1 MISNGENGVQPLK
14 PEECDEL
21 WNLARSTI
29 EGNFLTWR
37 GKTYLPAGKY
47 QYKSLWVRDAGYSS
61 SALAKLGRSDVIRN
75 HIELYLDHVNN
86 HGIGP
91 KGFDTMW
98 MENRTIITSTRQLLG
113 MARVSLHFHPEA
125 PLKALYQDSRN
136 SKAVDSN
143 LLILLSVFECPES
156 DKNELLEEDG
166 PYFPVLK
173 RMVEFY
179 DGLTHKDG
187 FIHQMPHSDWQ
198 DSQNR
203 HGATFLTNL
212 LYWRVCSLFLE
223 HGRPMVSVERISQ
236 LRRNLIHVFMDTD
249 SGVFRS
255 VKNLEEQA
263 SLDGNLLALRWD
275 FSTAYPHQ
283 NFGKV

>member
-1 MISNGENGVQPLK
+1 
-14 PEECDEL
+14 
-21 WNLARSTI
+21 
-29 EGNFLTWR
+29 
-37 GKTYLPAGKY
+37 
-47 QYKSLWVRDAGYSS
+47 
-61 SALAKLGRSDVIRN
+61 
-75 HIELYLDHVNN
+75 
-86 HGIGP
+86 
-91 KGFDTMW
+91 
-98 MENRTIITSTRQLLG
+98 
-113 MARVSLHFHPEA
+113 
-125 PLKALYQDSRN
+125 
-136 SKAVDSN
+136 
-143 LLILLSVFECPES
+143 
-156 DKNELLEEDG
+156 
-166 PYFPVLK
+166 VLR

-223 HGRPMVSVERISQ
+223 HGRPIVSVDRISH
-236 LRRNLIHVFMDTD
+236 LRRDLIHVFMDTD

-275 FSTAYPHQ
+275 FLDAISTAKLWESLRRHPLWQGSACHNPSARTDCFCLRHRHAKPEDTGFPGFATYPDYPFESASKQVRLAGLQSYHDSLYWSWLMALSGEICYKMKDIHEGDRLAKKLCELGRRDGGFGECYAHQ
-283 NFGKV
+283 SDFQQFRTLLFESECPFSWGGAFVVDMVAERRRVMKTLN